1 MAFCDIDAVAYVNAT
16 IRGFWY
22 QNGMPL
28 DVPQGA
34 YTHHRTLLM
43 SAHACK
49 NKQSHGWKTP
59 LWPSETWSLL
69 SFAFSC
75 AIRALLGRD
84 GMYIYGKVAEPIRAW
99 QWLIVVLAGRK
110 KNCYQSVKICQ
121 TFLQS
126 CMRPTSPSYIVLFA
140 RRCWCLYFDMA
151 RTVGT
156 SGGAAPWLNYY
167 VLVGLASWVHLTA
180 IDCAR
185 R

>member
-75 AIRALLGRD
+75 AVRALLGRD

-126 CMRPTSPSYIVLFA
+126 CLPLIYCPVCSQVLMPLTSTWQERLEQVEELPPDWITMF
-140 RRCWCLYFDMA
+140 W
-151 RTVGT
+151 
-156 SGGAAPWLNYY
+156 
-167 VLVGLASWVHLTA
+167 
-180 IDCAR
+180 
-185 R
+185 